1 MEQKIKQLIQ
11 KAESEPNLSKQNKL
25 IFQILRI
32 LLKEQ
37 A

>member
-25 IFQILRI
+25 IFQILK
-32 LLKEQ
+32 LMLEKL
-37 A
+37 

>member
-25 IFQILRI
+25 IFQIQKLM
-32 LLKEQ
+32 LEKL
-37 A
+37 